1 MTSVTVRAGASG
13 EMTEVAFGPESPA
26 NGSEAHGA
34 GPSPYGYVLMGLG
47 A

>member
-1 MTSVTVRAGASG
+1 MTSVTVHAGASG
-13 EMTEVAFGPESPA
+13 EMKEVVFGPESPGD
-26 NGSEAHGA
+26 GSGSHGD